1 MRTRLT
7 VALLATALATAVP
20 ATAADLTDV
29 LRQKGVITAEEAAR
43 VKPAP
48 LPKGLRGLSVGVLGF
63 VDYSVGEKGTSGDNS
78 ETLNRF
84 TLTRGYLTVKK
95 RILPWMSARTTADIH
110 QDSDEDWKFRLKY
123 LYAELRPQDV
133 AFLTGMKA
141 EIGQGHIPWLDFE
154 EHVNPYRAQG
164 TMAIERAG
172 IFNSA
177 DLGLSLRGSL
187 GGELDDA
194 AGRTGNHH
202 YDGRFG
208 SWHLGVYN
216 GGGYHASEHN
226 DNKVIEGRLTL
237 RPLPDALP
245 GLQLSYLGMTGK
257 GNTDPGPDYTVNL
270 GMISYEH
277 PMGIL
282 TAQYFQTT
290 GNAKGSLVDGT
301 GDALDTEGW
310 SIFGRIVAPGT
321 HRKLAAY
328 GRYDHF
334 DADKDAV
341 VADNADYDLY
351 LAGLSYD
358 LHHGNM
364 VLLDYET
371 VQFGDNSGGLDGK
384 APVVGNNLGDN
395 QRVQVVYQI
404 NY

>member
-1 MRTRLT
+1 MPTRLI
-7 VALLATALATAVP
+7 VVLLATALAAAAP
-20 ATAADLTDV
+20 AAADSLTDV
-29 LRQKGVITAEEAAR
+29 LQKKGVLTAQEAAT

-48 LPKGLRGLSVGVLGF
+48 LPKGLRGLSVGVLAYL
-63 VDYSVGEKGTSGDNS
+63 DYSVGETGVAGDDTSS
-78 ETLNRF
+78 LNRF
-84 TLTRGYLTVKK
+84 TITRGYLTVKK
-95 RILPWMSARTTADIH
+95 EILPWLRARTTADVH

-123 LYAELRPQDV
+123 LYAELRPQDLG
-133 AFLTGMKA
+133 FLTGMKA
-141 EIGQGHIPWLDFE
+141 EIGQGHIPWQDFE

-164 TMAIERAG
+164 TVAIERAG

-177 DLGLSLRGSL
+177 DLGISLRGSL

-208 SWHLGVYN
+208 SWHIGVYN
-216 GGGYHASEHN
+216 GGGYHAKEKN
-226 DNKVIEGRLTL
+226 DNKVVEGRFTV
-237 RPLPDALP
+237 RPLPDTLP

-270 GMISYEH
+270 GMVSYEN
-277 PMGIL
+277 PMGIV

-310 SIFGRIVAPGT
+310 SLFGRLVAPGT
-321 HRKLAAY
+321 HRKLAAF

-341 VADNADYDLY
+341 VAGDADYDLY
-351 LAGLSYD
+351 LAGLSYEIY
-358 LHHGNM
+358 HGNM

-371 VQFGDNSGGLDGK
+371 VQFDDNSGGLGK
-384 APVVGNNLGDN
+384 APVAGNNLGND

-404 NY
+404 KY

>member
-1 MRTRLT
+1 MRNSLT
-7 VALLATALATAVP
+7 VALLAALVAASPV
-20 ATAADLTDV
+20 AADTLTDL
-29 LRQKGVITAEEAAR
+29 LRHKGVLTAQEAASVR
-43 VKPAP
+43 SAP
-48 LPKGLRGLSVGVLGF
+48 LPEGLRGLSVGVLGY
-63 VDYSVGEKGTSGDNS
+63 VDYSVGNTGVAGDDTSS
-78 ETLNRF
+78 LNRF

-95 RILPWMSARTTADIH
+95 RILPWMSARTTADVH

-123 LYAELRPQDV
+123 LYAELSPQDV
-133 AFLTGMKA
+133 GLLTQMKA
-141 EIGQGHIPWLDFE
+141 EIGQGHIPWQDFE

-164 TMAIERAG
+164 TVAIERAG

-177 DLGLSLRGSL
+177 DLGLSLRGNL

-194 AGRTGNHH
+194 KVRTGNHH
-202 YDGRFG
+202 YDGRYG
-208 SWHLGVYN
+208 SWHVGVYN
-216 GGGYHASEHN
+216 GGGYHAKEHN
-226 DNKVIEGRLTL
+226 DNKVVEGRFTL

-245 GLQLSYLGMTGK
+245 GLQLSYLGMSGK
-257 GNTDPGPDYTVNL
+257 GNTDPSPDYTVNL
-270 GMISYEH
+270 GMVSYEH
-277 PMGIL
+277 PFGIV

-290 GNAKGSLVDGT
+290 GNAKGSLVDGA

-310 SIFGRIVAPGT
+310 SLFGRLVAPGT
-321 HRKLAAY
+321 HRKLAAF

-351 LAGLSYD
+351 VAGLSFD

-371 VQFGDNSGGLDGK
+371 VQFGENSGGLSK
-384 APVVGNNLGDN
+384 APSAGNNLGDD

-404 NY
+404 KY